1 MAVRRALPSDD
12 AAVHAVHAA
21 AFGRAL
27 EADLFAALR
36 RDGAIR
42 DDLSFVCGSPVVGS
56 VVVSTGWVGDV
67 PVPAVGPVG
76 VLPSWQRRGVGTALL
91 HAVVGAAEALGEQ
104 CLVLLGSTAYY
115 GRFGFG
121 PAAPVVAPDPEW
133 GEHFQV
139 RRLTAWDG
147 SLAGAF
153 RYAEAFSEAEG

>member
-1 MAVRRALPSDD
+1 MVVRRALPSDD
-12 AAVHAVHAA
+12 AAVHAVHLA
-21 AFGRAL
+21 AFGRAY

-42 DDLSFVCGSPVVGS
+42 DDLSFVHGVPVVGS
-56 VVVSTGWVGDV
+56 VVVSTAWVGAV
-67 PVPAVGPVG
+67 PVPAIGPVG
-76 VLPSWQRRGVGTALL
+76 VLPPSQGRGVGTALL
-91 HAVVGAAEALGEQ
+91 HAVVGAADALGEQ

-121 PAAPVVAPDPEW
+121 PAAPVVAPDPSW

-147 SLAGAF
+147 SLAGRF
-153 RYAEAFSEAEG
+153 RYHPAFG